1 MTDPTN
7 APPSVDRGDL
17 PEPVFQKPP
26 ILTRVLDE
34 AEAKI
39 REPLARWKFFQ
50 RLFLLDRDWMT
61 RITMLMLI
69 GAMVW
74 GVIGGLDATGF
85 QSQAYAYSTTGT
97 ITLTNQ
103 EIYSSVTLHG
113 LRMLFGFA
121 QQLEMA
127 LFGLL
132 AINAMGVKPRH
143 KWALYTSVGLINAS
157 IMLLEG
163 PFYLWPTFNDN
174 YFPSLGW
181 TFTSPLGIQG
191 QSAYV
196 IGPLWFIGW
205 YALAAAVLIWAG
217 WMLVHFR
224 DWFRTR
230 PAGAAGRLPVSL
242 LFILATVIL
251 IPLTYAP
258 ILVSTTWD
266 VGTYYLGWALNPLVN
281 QVIFWMFGHGIV
293 YILFLIPVAAL
304 YLLIPIL
311 SKRPIYSYR
320 FALVAAILFIVLT
333 PLLGIHH
340 LFLTALPTWST
351 YATMVISF
359 LIIIPSAI
367 TFFSLW
373 MTVKGVRR
381 SQWEWNIVALFALLA
396 FAGSIAGGLSGP
408 DVATIG
414 SDVDL
419 HNSLFVLSHFHT
431 ITILGIVAGGY
442 AVLYAVFPL
451 LCGRAWISAWLARVH
466 FVATAIGG
474 IIIVLC
480 FEELGALG
488 ILRRQVLFPN
498 VPAVDMY
505 NVILMAGIVIIL
517 VGQLFFVLNGFL
529 TAYRGRPL
537 ATTGLSFDEAIR
549 TAARSTYP
557 RPTVPIHDVPV
568 ERKTSRARRERVE
581 KIWVGSVMVL
591 VIIVLAAATPQA
603 FSVTQG
609 ITSAANAP
617 AGSEFVTL
625 TGQPYYWTVNET
637 GPIHGTFDNA
647 IVAYAGQWISIN
659 ASATGAT
666 QSLYIPFRSLPV
678 VNVQVVPGSTSY
690 SLFQAPST
698 PGVYGAPD
706 GEFDGPWFGQD
717 AAALIVLPTGAVSDL
732 SAFQSAG
739 GLGDIYNP
747 PVMTAASAS
756 LVGDGEGLF
765 NHSIPGPTLY
775 SAAGVVSFS
784 WEVPLSSIGIN
795 NYLVNV
801 TSNDKN
807 AQQQYVVDHNYILP
821 YAVGIYQINATRG
834 LVPML
839 VQPSLTI
846 NHVVNESASLA
857 SGVYLYGLISPVSYS
872 YDPDGQSNGSTGSQL
887 GEVMGLWGV
896 LWVGP

>member
-1 MTDPTN
+1 M
-7 APPSVDRGDL
+7 
-17 PEPVFQKPP
+17 PEAIFERPP
-26 ILTRVLDE
+26 ILTRVLDT
-34 AEAKI
+34 AEDAI
-39 REPLARWKFFQ
+39 RVPLARRRFFQ

-74 GVIGGLDATGF
+74 GVVGGLDAYSF
-85 QSQAYAYSTTGT
+85 QSQAYAYATTGT

-103 EIYSSVTLHG
+103 EIYSAITLHG

-143 KWALYTSVGLINAS
+143 KWALYASVGLINAS
-157 IMLLEG
+157 MMLLEG
-163 PFYLWPTFNDN
+163 PFYLWPTFNDS

-181 TFTSPLGIQG
+181 TFTSPLGVQG

-196 IGPLWFIGW
+196 IGPLWFLGW
-205 YALAAAVLIWAG
+205 YALTAAVLIWAG
-217 WMLVHFR
+217 WMFVHFR
-224 DWFRTR
+224 DWLRTR
-230 PAGAAGRLPVSL
+230 PVGAAGRLPVSL
-242 LFILATVIL
+242 LFVLATVIL
-251 IPLTYAP
+251 IPITYGP
-258 ILVSTTWD
+258 LLVSTTWD
-266 VGTYYLGWALNPLVN
+266 IGTYYLGWALNPLVN

-293 YILFLIPVAAL
+293 YVLFLIPIAAL

-320 FALVAAILFIVLT
+320 FAILAAVLFIVLT

-340 LFLTALPTWST
+340 MFLTALPTWST

-359 LIIIPSAI
+359 LIIIPSAV

-373 MTVKGVRR
+373 MTMKGVRR

-414 SDVDL
+414 ADVAL

-431 ITILGIVAGGY
+431 ITILAIVTGGY
-442 AVLYAVFPL
+442 AALYAVFPL
-451 LCGRAWISAWLARVH
+451 LTGRLWYSTWLARIH

-474 IIIVLC
+474 ILIVVC

-488 ILRRQVLFPN
+488 ILRRQILFPN
-498 VPAVDMY
+498 LPAVDLY
-505 NVILMAGIVIIL
+505 NIILYAGIIVTLI
-517 VGQLFFVLNGFL
+517 GQLFFVLNGFL

-537 ATTGLSFDEAIR
+537 VTTGLTFDEAIR
-549 TAARSTYP
+549 AAAQSTYIG
-557 RPTVPIHDVPV
+557 PTVSIREVPV
-568 ERKTSRARRERVE
+568 QRKVTRARRERVE
-581 KIWVGSVMVL
+581 KLWVGSVIVL
-591 VIIVLAAATPQA
+591 LVLVLAAATPQA
-603 FSVTQG
+603 LFVTQG

-617 AGSEFVTL
+617 AGSEFVTMA
-625 TGQPYYWTVNET
+625 GQPYYWTVNET

-647 IVAYAGQWISIN
+647 IMAYAGQWVSIN
-659 ASATGAT
+659 ATARGAT
-666 QSLYIPFRSLPV
+666 QSLYIPFRSLPM
-678 VNVQVVPGSTSY
+678 VNVQVVPGTTSY
-690 SLFQAPST
+690 ALFQAPSA

-717 AAALIVLPTGAVSDL
+717 AAALIVLPTTGSSAL
-732 SAFQSAG
+732 SAFQSSG
-739 GLGDIYNP
+739 GSGDIYNP
-747 PVMTAASAS
+747 PVWTAASAN

-765 NHSIPGPTLY
+765 NQSIPGPTLY
-775 SAAGVVSFS
+775 ASAGVVSFT
-784 WEVPLSSIGIN
+784 WEVPLSSIGPN

-801 TSNDKN
+801 TSNAPN
-807 AQQQYVVDHNYILP
+807 SQQQYVIDHNYTLP
-821 YAVGIYQINATRG
+821 YSVGIYQINATRG
-834 LVPML
+834 LVRMTPP
-839 VQPSLTI
+839 QSLQI
-846 NHVVNESASLA
+846 NRVIHESLPLA
-857 SGVYLYGLISPVSYS
+857 GGVYLYGLILPVSYS

-896 LWVGP
+896 LWVGL